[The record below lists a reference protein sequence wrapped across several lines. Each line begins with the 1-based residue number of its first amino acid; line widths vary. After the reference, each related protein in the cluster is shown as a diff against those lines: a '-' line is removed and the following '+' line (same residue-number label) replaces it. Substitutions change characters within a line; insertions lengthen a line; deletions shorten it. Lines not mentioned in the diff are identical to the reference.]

1 MSKQANFKTSVGG
14 QALIEGIM
22 MRGPE
27 SYCVAVRCPNG
38 EIDAATTAAAPTKA
52 SKIPIV
58 RGVLSFVGSLT
69 TGYKCLM
76 RSADIAMP
84 EGEEADSKFE
94 KWLSEKLGEKGT
106 AFLTGISAV
115 LGGSLAIVLFMVLPT
130 LITGFLARFFALG
143 VFKTALEGVL
153 KIAIFLCYLL
163 LISQM
168 KDIRRMFQ
176 YHGAEHKTIAC
187 YEAGEAL
194 TVENVRTKSRFH
206 PRCGTSFI
214 LIVLVVSIVL
224 FSFLPWTSTL
234 ARVGLKLLLLP
245 LVVGI
250 SYEFIRYAGR
260 HNNWFTRLL
269 SAPGLWL
276 QRLTTKEPLDDMI
289 EVAIAAVIP
298 VLPKNRED
306 AAW

>member
-38 EIDAATTAAAPTKA
+38 EIDAATTAAAPPKA

-84 EGEEADSKFE
+84 EEEEADSKFE

-143 VFKTALEGVL
+143 VF
-153 KIAIFLCYLL
+153 
-163 LISQM
+163 
-168 KDIRRMFQ
+168 
-176 YHGAEHKTIAC
+176 
-187 YEAGEAL
+187 
-194 TVENVRTKSRFH
+194 
-206 PRCGTSFI
+206 
-214 LIVLVVSIVL
+214 
-224 FSFLPWTSTL
+224 
-234 ARVGLKLLLLP
+234 
-245 LVVGI
+245 
-250 SYEFIRYAGR
+250 
-260 HNNWFTRLL
+260 
-269 SAPGLWL
+269 
-276 QRLTTKEPLDDMI
+276 
-289 EVAIAAVIP
+289 
-298 VLPKNRED
+298 
-306 AAW
+306 